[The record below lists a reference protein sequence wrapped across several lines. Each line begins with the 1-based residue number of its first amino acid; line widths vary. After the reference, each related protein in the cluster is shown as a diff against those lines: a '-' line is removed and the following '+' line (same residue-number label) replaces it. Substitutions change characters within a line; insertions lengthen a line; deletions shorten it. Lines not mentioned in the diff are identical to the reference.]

1 MNRAGVPSKP
11 AAREG
16 KAALGAKERMWFGVE
31 RLELDKRVER
41 TEANSEA
48 DGMAGVGAG
57 QGRMLRS
64 ELLERIAENDDGPA
78 RGGPRPEITEPSRCL
93 NDNERKKPIRQAA
106 ARAGAF
112 GMRPRAAA

>member
-1 MNRAGVPSKP
+1 MNRAGVPSRP

-64 ELLERIAENDDGPA
+64 ELPSWIAENDGPA
-78 RGGPRPEITEPSRCL
+78 RGGPRPEITEPSRFRY
-93 NDNERKKPIRQAA
+93 DKERKKPIRQAA
-106 ARAGAF
+106 ASSGAD
-112 GMRPRAAA
+112 GSRPRAAA

>member
-1 MNRAGVPSKP
+1 MSRAGEPSKP

-16 KAALGAKERMWFGVE
+16 EAALGAKQMELLGVE
-31 RLELDKRVER
+31 LGVGVER

-64 ELLERIAENDDGPA
+64 ELH
-78 RGGPRPEITEPSRCL
+78 
-93 NDNERKKPIRQAA
+93 
-106 ARAGAF
+106 
-112 GMRPRAAA
+112 

>member
-1 MNRAGVPSKP
+1 MSRAGEPSTP

-16 KAALGAKERMWFGVE
+16 GAALGAKKWTGLAG
-31 RLELDKRVER
+31 LELGVVVER

-78 RGGPRPEITEPSRCL
+78 RGGPRPEITEPSRCW

>member
-1 MNRAGVPSKP
+1 MNRAGVPSRP

-16 KAALGAKERMWFGVE
+16 KAALGAKQMGLRE
-31 RLELDKRVER
+31 LELDVVVER

-64 ELLERIAENDDGPA
+64 ELPSWIAENDGPA
-78 RGGPRPEITEPSRCL
+78 RGGPRPEITEPSRCW

>member
-1 MNRAGVPSKP
+1 MSRAGEPSKP

-16 KAALGAKERMWFGVE
+16 GAALGAKQMELEG
-31 RLELDKRVER
+31 LELGVVVER

-48 DGMAGVGAG
+48 GGMAGVEAG

-64 ELLERIAENDDGPA
+64 ELTSWIAENDDGPA

-93 NDNERKKPIRQAA
+93 NDKERKKPIRHAA
-106 ARAGAF
+106 ARAGAV
-112 GMRPRAAA
+112 GSKPRAAA